1 MLDSLAWYNDLH
13 HDCRV
18 FQDVEMQTW
27 RRRRRRTGSL
37 EVEVSGPQGVL
48 SLSFPAGG
56 GAALLETAGGAPKP
70 CSVQVDRD
78 QRRPWVVRES
88 ISVIQRNSTE
98 SSGESREEGLRCMMS
113 CIHSDTAL
121 SDV

>member
-1 MLDSLAWYNDLH
+1 MEL
-13 HDCRV
+13 
-18 FQDVEMQTW
+18 
-27 RRRRRRTGSL
+27 
-37 EVEVSGPQGVL
+37 SGPQGVL

-56 GAALLETAGGAPKP
+56 GAALLETAGGVAPQP
-70 CSVQVDRD
+70 CSVQVDSD

-88 ISVIQRNSTE
+88 IRVMQRNSTE
-98 SSGESREEGLRCMMS
+98 SSGESGAREEGLRCVMS